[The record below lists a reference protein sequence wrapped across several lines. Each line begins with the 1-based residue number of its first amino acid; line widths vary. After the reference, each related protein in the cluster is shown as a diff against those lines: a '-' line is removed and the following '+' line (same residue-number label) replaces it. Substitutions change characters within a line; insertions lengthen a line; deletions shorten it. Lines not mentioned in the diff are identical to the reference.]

1 MLGDVTIRKKEED
14 MTDLQR
20 RLSIFLREQSAQ
32 YDAEYEEARAAEDWD
47 RASAALLSMAEV
59 TDVERRVGITKR
71 VKYYEWIDEIVR
83 NAKAADAQGRTE
95 EKGPGEASFWKRK
108 KRKK

>member
-32 YDAEYEEARAAEDWD
+32 YEEARAAEDWD

>member
-32 YDAEYEEARAAEDWD
+32 YDAEYEEARA
-47 RASAALLSMAEV
+47 SAALLSMAEV

-71 VKYYEWIDEIVR
+71 VKYYEWIDEIAR